1 MGYGTHQT
9 MNMVQ
14 RYISR
19 VTFTIDKAN
28 NYREFSIFVNRVD
41 KLYDEG
47 HLQDCELFL
56 SIDNMVT
63 DCAYYKG

>member
-19 VTFTIDKAN
+19 VTFTIDKADD
-28 NYREFSIFVNRVD
+28 YREFSNFVNRVD

-47 HLQDCELFL
+47 HL
-56 SIDNMVT
+56 
-63 DCAYYKG
+63 